1 MANYLYN
8 VGAYP
13 RHSQQTSQQGI
24 TNHLLKN
31 VEAYRRANPV
41 RVPFGAGT
49 PTLERREL
57 DQRQSQF
64 EQEYELALRK
74 QEEEERQNRIANQ
87 LAQARLANEGSG
99 SDGNMPLW
107 EVESIGTTKMYD
119 KAMAQYDKNLARG
132 LDYPLYYTINSMLHD
147 KSWIRDADE
156 GMADRKRAID
166 MVLNSHGFSP
176 EKYFNTPQGSKLKD
190 AYVGLYKNADFDS
203 SGNSGG
209 YMTPEEIEQEMKNIG
224 VTDISYSPSNLNY
237 TGGDVSKS
245 NLLYTGGKVNAKT
258 LSFDGNL
265 DSMISK
271 TASEYGLPTNIFAAL
286 IKAESNGNQ
295 KAKSS
300 AGAIGLTQLMPATAR
315 ELGVNPY
322 DTADNLRGGAKYL
335 KQQYDKYGRWD
346 LALAAYNAG
355 PGNVNK
361 YGGIPPFK
369 ETQNYV
375 KRVLNYAGNVSAPT
389 SPTYR
394 NMI

>member
-24 TNHLLKN
+24 TNHLLRN
-31 VEAYRRANPV
+31 VEAYRRANPI
-41 RVPFGAGT
+41 RIPFAAGT

-87 LAQARLANEGSG
+87 LAQARLANEGS
-99 SDGNMPLW
+99 DGNMPLW
-107 EVESIGTTKMYD
+107 EVESIGTIKMYD

-132 LDYPLYYTINSMLHD
+132 LDYPLYYTINSLLHD
-147 KSWIRDADE
+147 KEWIRDSDE
-156 GMADRKRAID
+156 AMADRKKVID
-166 MVLNSHGFSP
+166 MVLNANGFSP
-176 EKYFNTPQGSKLKD
+176 EKYFNTKTGSKLKD
-190 AYVGLYKNADFDS
+190 AYVGLYKKALFDD
-203 SGNSGG
+203 SGFGG
-209 YMTPEEIEQEMKNIG
+209 YMTPQEMEQEMKNMG
-224 VTDISYSPSNLNY
+224 VTGTSYSPNK
-237 TGGDVSKS
+237 GGDVTKS
-245 NLLYTGGKVNAKT
+245 NLLYTGGKGNAKT
-258 LSFDGNL
+258 LSFGGNL

-286 IKAESNGNQ
+286 VKVESNGNQ

-322 DTADNLRGGAKYL
+322 DAADNLRGGAKYL

-355 PGNVNK
+355 PGNVDK

-369 ETQNYV
+369 ETQSYV
-375 KRVLNYAGNVSAPT
+375 KRVLNYAGGTSAPKAT
-389 SPTYR
+389 TYR